1 MFKVMFIACLVG
13 AVLLFTID
21 TVLPNQIATRRSTLL
36 EQGYTNVVILDTPY
50 GGDCSYFRALDSF
63 GGVTQ
68 GAVCDD
74 GSVR

>member
-1 MFKVMFIACLVG
+1 MFFKAMFIGCLLGV
-13 AVLLFTID
+13 VLFFLT
-21 TVLPNQIATRRSTLL
+21 PNPIVTRRSTLR

-50 GGDCSYFRALDSF
+50 GGDCSYFRAVNSF

>member
-1 MFKVMFIACLVG
+1 MFKMIIVGCLAG
-13 AVLLFTID
+13 LVLFALLT
-21 TVLPNQIATRRSTLL
+21 PNPIATRRSTLL
-36 EQGYTNVVILDTPY
+36 EHGYTNVVILDAPY
-50 GGDCSYFRALDSF
+50 GEDCSQFRATSPV

>member
-1 MFKVMFIACLVG
+1 MFFKAMFIGCLLGV
-13 AVLLFTID
+13 VLFFLT
-21 TVLPNQIATRRSTLL
+21 PNPIATRRSTLR
-36 EQGYTNVVILDTPY
+36 EHGYTNVVILDTPY
-50 GGDCSYFRALDSF
+50 GGDCSYFRALNSS

>member
-1 MFKVMFIACLVG
+1 MFKVMFIACLVAA
-13 AVLLFTID
+13 AVLFVID
-21 TVLPNQIATRRSTLL
+21 TVPPNSIATRRSTLL
-36 EQGYTNVVILDTPY
+36 EQGYTNVVILNTPY
-50 GGDCSYFRALDSF
+50 GGDCSYFRAMSPT